1 MNLGA
6 IVFYAL
12 AAVTL
17 VSALLV
23 VLHRNVLYSAL
34 SLIVTLVSLALIFV
48 QLKAGFL
55 AAIQVIVYAGA
66 VMVLFV
72 FVIML
77 LNLGEHRGRKVVGV
91 PGKVLGTI
99 LLAVVFLSVY
109 AAIRIPMTSEDFPEP
124 PADLGSV
131 ASVGELLFSNYL
143 LPFELA
149 GVLLLSTILGAVV
162 LARRKP

>member
-1 MNLGA
+1 MNPGA
-6 IVFYAL
+6 FVFYLL
-12 AAVTL
+12 AAISVL
-17 VSALLV
+17 SAALV

-34 SLIVTLVSLALIFV
+34 SLIVTLVSLALVFV

-55 AAIQVIVYAGA
+55 GAIQVIVYAGA

-77 LNLGEHRGRKVVGV
+77 LNLGERRERRLVGF
-91 PGKVLGTI
+91 PAKALGTI
-99 LLAVVFLSVY
+99 LLAIVFLSIH
-109 AAIRIPMTSEDFPEP
+109 AALRTPLTAGGFPE
-124 PADLGSV
+124 AAEGFGGV
-131 ASVGELLFSNYL
+131 AAVGETLFADYL

-149 GVLLLSTILGAVV
+149 GVLLLTAILGAVV